1 MDHLSIRLIAGAKW
15 FCYWKHWCPVAL
27 GIIHKLLFLG
37 YGFIIFR
44 YGASWSVPRSSSWRI
59 VRKSLVESYIMGIR
73 RYYFLGVQIQTAT
86 PESQWILPSPN
97 LLRSYAFY
105 AYPWPLGVGEDC
117 NIDSLPCQGLWS
129 WVMTDVFS
137 LGTLMQHFCA
147 YVLLHWPFGH
157 LYLSWI
163 LVWSLQIGFVS
174 RILFSIVSRLL
185 NG

>member
-1 MDHLSIRLIAGAKW
+1 MILLLKALMPSCFGYISRITITWIW
-15 FCYWKHWCPVAL
+15 FYN
-27 GIIHKLLFLG
+27 
-37 YGFIIFR
+37 FR
-44 YGASWSVPRSSSWRI
+44 QGASRSVSRSNSWRI
-59 VRKSLVESYIMGIR
+59 VRKGLKESYIMGIR
-73 RYYFLGVQIQTAT
+73 CCYFLGVQIQTAT

-117 NIDSLPCQGLWS
+117 NIGSLPCQGLWS

-157 LYLSWI
+157 LYLLWI

-174 RILFSIVSRLL
+174 RILFSAVSRLL